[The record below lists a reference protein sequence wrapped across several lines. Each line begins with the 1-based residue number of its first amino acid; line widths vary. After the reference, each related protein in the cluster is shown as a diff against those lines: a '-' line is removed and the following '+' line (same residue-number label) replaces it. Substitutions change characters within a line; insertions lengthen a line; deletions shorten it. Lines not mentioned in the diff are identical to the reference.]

1 MAEAV
6 LRGSCLCGAVVYELE
21 PPLIRFTYCYCSRC
35 RKASGAARSSNLAVA
50 PSQFRWVSGAE
61 SISRYDLPSARSFA
75 TAVCRNCGCS
85 VPHGTRSGREIIVPA
100 GSLDTEPPHGPSY
113 HDHWSS
119 RAAWASDDEADLPH
133 VE

>member
-6 LRGSCLCGAVVYELE
+6 LRGNCLCGAVAYEFE
-21 PPLIRFTYCYCSRC
+21 PPFIRFTHCYCFRC

-50 PSQFRWVSGAE
+50 PSQFRWVSGSE
-61 SISRYDLPSARSFA
+61 SVSRFDLPSARSFA
-75 TAVCRNCGCS
+75 TAVCRNCGCP
-85 VPHGTRSGREIIVPA
+85 VPHATRSGREIIVPA
-100 GSLDTEPPHGPSY
+100 GSLDTEPPHGPTY

-119 RAAWASDDEADLPH
+119 RAAWVSDDEHLPH